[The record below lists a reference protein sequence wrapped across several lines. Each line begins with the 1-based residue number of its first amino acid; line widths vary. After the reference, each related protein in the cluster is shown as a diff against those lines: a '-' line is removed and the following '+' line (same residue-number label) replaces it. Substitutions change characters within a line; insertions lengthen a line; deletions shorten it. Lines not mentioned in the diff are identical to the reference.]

1 MYDRFILNT
10 MIKGWFVENN
20 NEGGRRENSYNESR
34 GGIASA
40 LEVDRGLGC
49 IRTCSRSRCPSR
61 DRR

>member
-34 GGIASA
+34 GGEPRLSKLI
-40 LEVDRGLGC
+40 ED
-49 IRTCSRSRCPSR
+49 
-61 DRR
+61 

>member
-34 GGIASA
+34 GGEPRLSKLI
-40 LEVDRGLGC
+40 E
-49 IRTCSRSRCPSR
+49 IRTYSRSRCPNL